1 MITIKDNKF
10 NFRDIEYT
18 LEGTDEI
25 DDFYIHLITNKG
37 TLCFEK
43 TKIVYCQG
51 DEPKE
56 IVL

>member
-10 NFRDIEYT
+10 NFRDIEYI

-43 TKIVYCQG
+43 TKIVY
-51 DEPKE
+51 E
-56 IVL
+56 